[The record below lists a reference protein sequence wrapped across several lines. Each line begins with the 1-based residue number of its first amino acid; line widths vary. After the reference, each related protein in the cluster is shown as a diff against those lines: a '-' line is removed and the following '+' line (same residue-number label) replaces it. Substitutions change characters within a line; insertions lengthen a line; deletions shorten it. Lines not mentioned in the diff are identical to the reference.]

1 MNKEPPNQE
10 AFNKLLAWLNAE
22 RDQAAEKYE
31 KVRQRLM
38 KIFGCHGCAEPET
51 LADETIDRVILKIDW
66 LAENYVGDPIL
77 YFCGVARNVLK
88 EDLRERT
95 KSTTLAPALALVEST
110 DGQEE
115 YDCLDQCMEKLP
127 QRNRELVL
135 AYYEQE
141 GHAKILNRS
150 KLADGLGITLRALR
164 LRIYHIRLQLR
175 DCMEVCL
182 TQNPAH

>member
-1 MNKEPPNQE
+1 MKKAPPTEE

-22 RDQAAEKYE
+22 RDEAAEKYE
-31 KVRQRLM
+31 KVRLRLI
-38 KIFGCHGCAEPET
+38 KIFSCHGCAEPET

-66 LAENYVGDPIL
+66 LAENYVGDPLL

-88 EDLRERT
+88 EDVRDRT
-95 KSTTLAPALALVEST
+95 KSTTLAPALAMTES
-110 DGQEE
+110 QEEQNE

-127 QRNRELVL
+127 PRSRELVL

-141 GHAKILNRS
+141 GHAKIVNRS

-175 DCMEVCL
+175 ECMEVCL
-182 TQNPAH
+182 THSLAP